1 MITTNK
7 TFSRLAAVQILFQL
21 DFNEKMNI
29 EIIENITNDKI
40 YEKYQS
46 FKDINSKQYKN
57 LKLDKSWFFTLVT
70 KVFFI
75 KNEIDIEL
83 SKNFETGWSL
93 KRMDSTLLNILRCA
107 YIELNQFSNIPVNV
121 VISEYTNV
129 AASFFNDSE
138 VNFVNGFLD
147 KFSSAYRK
155 GD

>member
-29 EIIENITNDKI
+29 EVIENITNDKI

-46 FKDINSKQYKN
+46 FKDINNKQYKN

-75 KNEIDIEL
+75 KKEIDIEL
-83 SKNFETGWSL
+83 SKNFEKGWSL

-107 YIELNQFSNIPVNV
+107 YIELSQFSNIPVNV

-155 GD
+155 EN

>member
-46 FKDINSKQYKN
+46 FKDINNKQYKN

-75 KNEIDIEL
+75 KKEIDIEL
-83 SKNFETGWSL
+83 SKNFEKGWSL

-107 YIELNQFSNIPVNV
+107 YIELSQFSNIPVNV

-155 GD
+155 EN

>member
-46 FKDINSKQYKN
+46 FKDINNKQYKN

-75 KNEIDIEL
+75 KKEIDIEL
-83 SKNFETGWSL
+83 SKNFEKDWSL

-107 YIELNQFSNIPVNV
+107 YIELSQFSNIPVNV

-155 GD
+155 EN